1 MGNGQL
7 AQGVVVNNINLESER
22 KLNIHAKGELV
33 KAQTKKQSRAMPG
46 LRQKMT
52 LFHAKHQR
60 QT

>member
-1 MGNGQL
+1 MGSGQL
-7 AQGVVVNNINLESER
+7 VQGVVVNNINLESER

-33 KAQTKKQSRAMPG
+33 KAQAKKQSHAMPG

-52 LFHAKHQR
+52 LFYAKHQK